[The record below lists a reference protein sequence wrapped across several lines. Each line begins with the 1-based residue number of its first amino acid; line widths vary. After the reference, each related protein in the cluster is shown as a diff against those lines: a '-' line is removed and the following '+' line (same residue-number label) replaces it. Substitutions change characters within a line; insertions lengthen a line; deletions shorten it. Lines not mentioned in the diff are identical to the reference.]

1 MERKMEI
8 REFLEENIL
17 NVVDFAIENFKNGFR
32 VFYILNPSSEFFKKV
47 DGIMYGDRFFLTDNS
62 VSFKVYKDFFPD
74 VLLLFAINDI
84 SEFNK
89 QEEVDTEKD
98 KDETLD
104 LLSNMI
110 YEAEKFLNYKNDQI

>member
-47 DGIMYGDRFFLTDNS
+47 DGIMYGDRFFVTDNS
-62 VSFKVYKDFFPD
+62 VSFKVFKDFFPD

-104 LLSNMI
+104 LLSDMI

>member
-1 MERKMEI
+1 
-8 REFLEENIL
+8 
-17 NVVDFAIENFKNGFR
+17 
-32 VFYILNPSSEFFKKV
+32 ILNPSSEFFKKV
-47 DGIMYGDRFFLTDNS
+47 DGIMYGDRFFVTDNS
-62 VSFKVYKDFFPD
+62 VSFKVFKDFFPD

>member
-47 DGIMYGDRFFLTDNS
+47 DGIMYGDRFFVTDNS
-62 VSFKVYKDFFPD
+62 VSFKVFKDFFPD